1 MGMAKTSRG
10 TGAKSP
16 DSGADAPILIKKYPN
31 RRLYNTA
38 TSAYIVLDDVV
49 DLVKSGT
56 AFVIEDTKT
65 GEDIT
70 RTILN
75 QIIFEQEIK
84 PSNFHFPLEFQKQL
98 IAMYGDTYGQ
108 MVPDYLTESLKLFAA
123 ERAQMGEAFESVFD
137 RNTRTMLEYSQKL
150 AQQNMEMFRRS
161 WSMFGMMPSD
171 GDGDDDGDRD
181 NVDEDGGKG
190 AEGGSDTA
198 GRKTASYPFKKR
210 GSDAPGRESELEQ
223 IQKQIDALQARLKT
237 LK

>member
-1 MGMAKTSRG
+1 MKQS
-10 TGAKSP
+10 KPSP
-16 DSGADAPILIKKYPN
+16 EAADRQNSDAPILIKKYPN

-49 DLVKSGT
+49 DLVKSGQP
-56 AFVIEDTKT
+56 FVIEDTKT

-75 QIIFEQEIK
+75 QIIFEQETK

-123 ERAQMGEAFESVFD
+123 ERNEMGQAFESVVD
-137 RNTRTMLEYSQKL
+137 RNTRAMMEYSQKL
-150 AQQNMEMFRRS
+150 AQQNMEMFRQS
-161 WSMFGMMPSD
+161 WSMFGMTGQTPSSKTSENPKSSEA
-171 GDGDDDGDRD
+171 GKEASTSPRR
-181 NVDEDGGKG
+181 ED
-190 AEGGSDTA
+190 
-198 GRKTASYPFKKR
+198 
-210 GSDAPGRESELEQ
+210 ELEQ
-223 IQKQIDALQARLKT
+223 IQKQIDALQARLKS